1 MSTQPEP
8 PSHDS
13 RLTTH
18 DILIERRGAVGIITL
33 NRPERRNAIRMVGWQ
48 ALAAAVRAFGPD
60 TTTRVVIVRG
70 AGEGAFS
77 AGADIA
83 EFPTLRSD
91 PQTGAAY
98 HEAVADTFRA
108 LGAIEQPTI
117 AMIHGHCIGGGCE
130 LAVACDL
137 RLADQRARFAIPA
150 ARLGVVLGVEELRA
164 LRDLIGTAAAKD
176 LLLTGRTLDAAEALR
191 IGLIGEVVA
200 PAELAAT
207 TLALAERMAGY
218 APVALAAI
226 KDLLGRLARE
236 EEAAT
241 LAAAHAAFS
250 KRAFAAPDYNAGV
263 RAFLDRER
271 HPPTASQ

>member
-1 MSTQPEP
+1 MTRQVEP
-8 PSHDS
+8 NAHDA
-13 RLTTH
+13 RRTTH
-18 DILIERRGAVGIITL
+18 DILVERRGAVGIITL
-33 NRPERRNAIRMVGWQ
+33 NRPERRNAIRMAGWQ
-48 ALAAAVRAFGPD
+48 ALAAAVRAFGADPA
-60 TTTRVVIVRG
+60 TRVVIVRG

-91 PQTGAAY
+91 PQTGTAY

-108 LGAIEQPTI
+108 LGEIAQPTI

-137 RLADQRARFAIPA
+137 RLADERARFAIPA
-150 ARLGVVLGVEELRA
+150 ARLGVILGVEELRA

-176 LLLTGRTLDAAEALR
+176 LLLTGRTLDAAAALR
-191 IGLIGEVVA
+191 LGLVSEVMA
-200 PAELAAT
+200 PDELEAT
-207 TLALAERMAGY
+207 TIALAERMAGY

-226 KDLLGRLARE
+226 KDLLGRIARGE
-236 EEAAT
+236 ETST
-241 LAAAHAAFS
+241 LDAAHAVFTQ
-250 KRAFAAPDYNAGV
+250 RAFASPDYNAGV

-271 HPPTASQ
+271 RAPVASE

>member
-1 MSTQPEP
+1 MSTQSTST
-8 PSHDS
+8 SHDAQS
-13 RLTTH
+13 TTH
-18 DILIERRGAVGIITL
+18 DVVIERRGPVGIITI
-33 NRPERRNAIRMVGWQ
+33 NRPERRNAIRLAEWQ
-48 ALAAAVRAFGPD
+48 ALAATVREFGAD
-60 TTTRVVIVRG
+60 AATRVVIVRG

-91 PQTGAAY
+91 PQTGAVY
-98 HEAVADTFRA
+98 HEAVAETFRA

-137 RLADQRARFAIPA
+137 RLADERARFAIPA

-191 IGLIGEVVA
+191 IGLVNAVVA
-200 PAELAAT
+200 PVELAAT

-236 EEAAT
+236 EDAAT
-241 LAAAHAAFS
+241 LDAAHAAFS
-250 KRAFAAPDYNAGV
+250 QRAFASPDYNAGV

-271 HPPTASQ
+271 PQPAASE